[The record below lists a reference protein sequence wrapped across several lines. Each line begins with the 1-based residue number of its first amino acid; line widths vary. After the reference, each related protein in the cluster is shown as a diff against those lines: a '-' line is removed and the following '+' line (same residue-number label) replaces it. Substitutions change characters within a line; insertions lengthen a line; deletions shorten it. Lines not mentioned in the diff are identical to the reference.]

1 MVNRL
6 KFLHIADLHLG
17 RLLYGRSLI
26 EDQRHFLFENLL
38 PAIDRHKPDG
48 VLIAGDL
55 YDRPVASTEA
65 IALFDAL
72 LDALSARQVPTVV
85 ISGNHDGPERIAV
98 GAKMLARFGIHIV
111 TSLDAAFQP
120 IELGGAQIF
129 ALPYFDN
136 AQMRAFLGGET
147 LRGAGACMRAA
158 VEKMAAQFAPGKL
171 HVLVAH
177 CFAAGASTSDSESRL
192 FVGGAGDVPTDCF
205 APFDYAA
212 LGHLHAAQSAGS
224 AARYAGSPLKYSVDE
239 AHQKKSMTLVTL
251 EPGAA
256 PQIELLPVTPLH
268 DVKRLNGKFDDLLAA
283 GTAQPDGDYV
293 EILLEDDAPVFCP
306 ADRLRPYYPN
316 LLSVRSTWFLKAG
329 AAAPSAAA
337 QSRDRTAVFDGFL
350 RDICGDEPQAG
361 DTELF
366 LEIMRELEAKEA

>member
-1 MVNRL
+1 M

-26 EDQRHFLFENLL
+26 EDQRHFLFNCLL
-38 PAIDRHKPDG
+38 PAIDRHRPDAL
-48 VLIAGDL
+48 LIAGDL
-55 YDRPVASTEA
+55 YDRPVAPTEA
-65 IALFDAL
+65 IALFDEL
-72 LDALSARQVPTVV
+72 LDALCARQVPAVV

-98 GAKMLARFGIHIV
+98 GAKLLARFGIHIV
-111 TSLDAAFQP
+111 TSLAAAFQP

-136 AQMRAFLGGET
+136 AEMRAALGDDT

-158 VEKMAAQFAPGKL
+158 VEKMQAQFSPGKP

-205 APFDYAA
+205 SPFDYAA
-212 LGHLHAAQSAGS
+212 LGHLHAAQAAGQT
-224 AARYAGSPLKYSVDE
+224 ARYAGSPLKYSVDE

-251 EPGAA
+251 DAGAP
-256 PQIELLPVTPLH
+256 PQIELLPVSPLR
-268 DVKRLNGKFDDLLAA
+268 DVKRLSGKFDDLLAA
-283 GTAQPDGDYV
+283 GTARPDADYV

-316 LLSVRSTWFLKAG
+316 LLSVRSAWFLKAG
-329 AAAPSAAA
+329 AASPSAAA
-337 QSRDRTAVFDGFL
+337 QSRDRTAVFTGFL
-350 RDICGDEPQAG
+350 RDVCGGEPQAG
-361 DTELF
+361 DEALF
-366 LEIMRELEAKEA
+366 LEILRELEEKEV

>member
-1 MVNRL
+1 M

-26 EDQRHFLFENLL
+26 EDQRHFLFECLL

-48 VLIAGDL
+48 LLIAGDL
-55 YDRPVASTEA
+55 YDRPVAPTEA
-65 IALFDAL
+65 IALFDEL
-72 LDALSARQVPTVV
+72 LDALCARQVPAVV

-98 GAKMLARFGIHIV
+98 GAKLLARFGIYIV
-111 TSLDAAFQP
+111 TSLEAAFRP

-136 AQMRAFLGGET
+136 AEMRAALGDDT
-147 LRGAGACMRAA
+147 LRGAGACMQAA
-158 VEKMAAQFAPGKL
+158 IERMQAQFLPGKP

-205 APFDYAA
+205 SPFDYAA
-212 LGHLHAAQSAGS
+212 LGHLHAAQAAGQT
-224 AARYAGSPLKYSVDE
+224 ARYAGSPLKYSVDE

-251 EPGAA
+251 GAGA
-256 PQIELLPVTPLH
+256 PPQIELLPVSPLR
-268 DVKRLNGKFDDLLAA
+268 DVKRLSGRFDDLLAA
-283 GTAQPDGDYV
+283 GTAQPDADYV

-316 LLSVRSTWFLKAG
+316 LLSVRSAWFLKAG
-329 AAAPSAAA
+329 AAASSAAA
-337 QSRDRTAVFDGFL
+337 QSRDRTAVFTGFL
-350 RDICGDEPQAG
+350 RDVCGGEPQEGDEA
-361 DTELF
+361 LF
-366 LEIMRELEAKEA
+366 LEILRELEEKEA

>member
-136 AQMRAFLGGET
+136 AQMRAFLGDET

-177 CFAAGASTSDSESRL
+177 CFAAGASTSAVRATCRPTASPPSITPRSATCMRPSR
-192 FVGGAGDVPTDCF
+192 P
-205 APFDYAA
+205 
-212 LGHLHAAQSAGS
+212 
-224 AARYAGSPLKYSVDE
+224 AARRG
-239 AHQKKSMTLVTL
+239 
-251 EPGAA
+251 
-256 PQIELLPVTPLH
+256 TPARRSSTRWTRRTR
-268 DVKRLNGKFDDLLAA
+268 KRA
-283 GTAQPDGDYV
+283 
-293 EILLEDDAPVFCP
+293 
-306 ADRLRPYYPN
+306 
-316 LLSVRSTWFLKAG
+316 
-329 AAAPSAAA
+329 
-337 QSRDRTAVFDGFL
+337 
-350 RDICGDEPQAG
+350 
-361 DTELF
+361 
-366 LEIMRELEAKEA
+366 

>member
-1 MVNRL
+1 MNRL

-26 EDQRHFLFENLL
+26 EDQRHFLFENTS
-38 PAIDRHKPDG
+38 ARHRPHKRTAC
-48 VLIAGDL
+48 LIAGDL

-136 AQMRAFLGGET
+136 AQMRAFLGDET
-147 LRGAGACMRAA
+147 LRGAGACMCAA
-158 VEKMAAQFAPGKL
+158 VEKMAGAVRAGK
-171 HVLVAH
+171 
-177 CFAAGASTSDSESRL
+177 AARARRALLCRRRLDLGLRIAL

-224 AARYAGSPLKYSVDE
+224 TARYAGSPLKYSVDE

-293 EILLEDDAPVFCP
+293 EIFA
-306 ADRLRPYYPN
+306 
-316 LLSVRSTWFLKAG
+316 
-329 AAAPSAAA
+329 
-337 QSRDRTAVFDGFL
+337 
-350 RDICGDEPQAG
+350 
-361 DTELF
+361 
-366 LEIMRELEAKEA
+366 